1 MMMQEF
7 SSERGILYTG
17 ANSTVLFERNQF
29 FKYDKHEKMY
39 MKNDCSYFAVLKKT
53 KRLNC

>member
-1 MMMQEF
+1 MMQEF